1 MWKKIIVV
9 ISHSLSRCKKLFFRR
24 MKRKTFYLEWK
35 IVRNCDQFFIDGW
48 KGKQG
53 DPIIALTLLRMGGH
67 TDVSQFQLKIRSL
80 WVVAFLS
87 ISQQMLL
94 IGRVVVVWIK
104 RRQKRRSFLT
114 FLFRYAKKFPRITSN
129 VVLAFAT
136 NLDGKLR
143 PSFFYS
149 FYLLSPVVIQWINL
163 NFGLGFRNG
172 KSILFV
178 KYTGTGASNLL

>member
-1 MWKKIIVV
+1 
-9 ISHSLSRCKKLFFRR
+9 
-24 MKRKTFYLEWK
+24 
-35 IVRNCDQFFIDGW
+35 
-48 KGKQG
+48 
-53 DPIIALTLLRMGGH
+53 
-67 TDVSQFQLKIRSL
+67 
-80 WVVAFLS
+80 
-87 ISQQMLL
+87 MLL

-136 NLDGKLR
+136 NLDGKLSIR

-163 NFGLGFRNG
+163 NVGLGFRNG